1 MLKLTETPTRIMN
14 LFVTLIFVAC
24 CAIAEY
30 SAPVLID
37 DWSRRLM
44 LTVFLTCLAPFSAI
58 VQTRWIATELTR
70 AKQSPEL
77 QDTIV
82 GRLSKAHSLIWA
94 ASGLLIFLVLD
105 WPSVVSQM
113 GDLPQVPV
121 VYEAFLLSPLVVSL
135 IGSWLA
141 FYDIQ
146 QFYGHSQTRWTLN
159 WTQRWNF
166 ASVRIRAHLVAMSVP
181 VIIVLTGIRLTPLL
195 SQFSTVQIVLG
206 MALVGLWGC
215 AMLPYLFMLIW
226 DTQGIADPQQRQQ
239 LRSVFQHSQIA
250 VSQIRVWKT
259 GNQIAN
265 AAVAGFL
272 PGFRIV
278 VLTDSLMKHF
288 TCEEIA
294 AVVRHEAGHI
304 KLMHLP
310 LKLFFVLLPMVALIL
325 DQTHR
330 WGIHRALTVLIDPA
344 WSWELPVANV
354 VQAIMAT
361 GFIVYLFFVLRWLNH
376 RLEHES
382 DLFAAMGTEAQDDI
396 NANGHM
402 QSALEK
408 LGAISPQQLNR
419 STFLHPSIADRI
431 ALLQSF
437 EHDRGLAKEFRRS
450 YHRRNMVILLPWVAM
465 LALSALG

>member
-1 MLKLTETPTRIMN
+1 MN
-14 LFVTLIFVAC
+14 LFVTIIFVVC
-24 CAIAEY
+24 CVIAQY
-30 SAPVLID
+30 AQPVLVD
-37 DWSRRLM
+37 DWPQRLM
-44 LTVFLTCLAPFSAI
+44 LVLAVTFIAPLAAVI
-58 VQTRWIATELTR
+58 QTRSVTGKLIR
-70 AKQSPEL
+70 SKHSPDL
-77 QDTIV
+77 QQTIV
-82 GRLSKAHSLIWA
+82 NRLSKMHSLIWA
-94 ASGLLIFLVLD
+94 ASGLLIFLLLG
-105 WPSVVSQM
+105 WPSMVARI
-113 GDLPQVPV
+113 GNLPQLPV
-121 VYEAFLLSPLVVSL
+121 VYETILLSPLLVSL

-141 FYDIQ
+141 FFDIQ
-146 QFYGHSQTRWTLN
+146 QFYGRPKTSWSLN
-159 WTQRWNF
+159 WAKRWNF
-166 ASVRIRAHLVAMSVP
+166 ASIRIRAHLIAMLVP
-181 VIIVLTGIRLTPLL
+181 LVIVLTGVRFAHLLTH
-195 SQFSTVQIVLG
+195 FSTVQIVL
-206 MALVGLWGC
+206 ATAIAGLWIC

-226 DTQGIADPQQRQQ
+226 DTQRIEDPQQLRQLQ
-239 LRSVFQHSQIA
+239 AVFDHSQIV

-265 AAVAGFL
+265 AAVAGFM

-278 VLTDSLMKHF
+278 VLTDTLMKHF

-294 AVVRHEAGHI
+294 AIVRHEAGHI

-330 WGIHRALTVLIDPA
+330 WGIHHALTVLMDQS

-354 VQAIMAT
+354 VQAIIAT
-361 GFIVYLFFVLRWLNH
+361 CFIVYLFFVLRWLNH
-376 RLEHES
+376 RLEHEA
-382 DLFAAMGTEAQDDI
+382 DLFAAMGAEVQDDI
-396 NANGHM
+396 NANGHT